1 MIDLND
7 GNWEVVA
14 PKSKVNLDDLD
25 GPTDEELDAI
35 ENEEDIAGMLEE
47 LEYDAFLWNLN
58 V

>member
-14 PKSKVNLDDLD
+14 PKQKVNLDDLD

>member
-14 PKSKVNLDDLD
+14 PKPKVNLDDLD

>member
-14 PKSKVNLDDLD
+14 PKPKVNLDDLD
-25 GPTDEELDAI
+25 GPTDEEL
-35 ENEEDIAGMLEE
+35 
-47 LEYDAFLWNLN
+47 EYDAFLWNLN

>member
-7 GNWEVVA
+7 GKWEVIA
-14 PKSKVNLDDLD
+14 PKPKVNLDDLD
-25 GPTDEELDAI
+25 GPTNEELHAI
-35 ENEEDIAGMLEE
+35 ENEEDIVGMLEE